1 MGEHIHSRQKIV
13 IGYGELANTS
23 GKYAGSSIPISF
35 QQCAERASIPAHQ
48 TIRIREHFDRFP
60 EFLFEDPFGLVQ
72 FFLLLVWR
80 QARKRFVSNSV
91 GLNRAATALKFT
103 QSIPVADLLE
113 RFPFTIPVVVSP
125 YKLRR
130 DKSHRGV
137 AKLAQGAGGHTKHR
151 FVAVIESQK
160 GRARGQSFRLGKTSQ
175 KTGDR
180 DYFPTVCGEVAQLIP
195 ESRFRYIPRSGPSTR
210 RRFADLVVTKNGEYR
225 VTGAN
230 RSSNQRWAPSGLMA
244 VVAAPPENSR
254 ISILRIPSSWGKPT
268 SGLPSLRV
276 SQ

>member
-1 MGEHIHSRQKIV
+1 M
-13 IGYGELANTS
+13 
-23 GKYAGSSIPISF
+23 
-35 QQCAERASIPAHQ
+35 
-48 TIRIREHFDRFP
+48 
-60 EFLFEDPFGLVQ
+60 
-72 FFLLLVWR
+72 
-80 QARKRFVSNSV
+80 SNSMR
-91 GLNRAATALKFT
+91 LNRAASALKFT

-137 AKLAQGAGGHTKHR
+137 AKLAQGPRSHTKHR
-151 FVAVIESQK
+151 FVAVIESQER
-160 GRARGQSFRLGKTSQ
+160 RAPGQSFRLGKTSQ

-180 DYFPTVCGEVAQLIP
+180 DYLPTVRGEVAQLIP
-195 ESRFRYIPRSGPSTR
+195 ESCFRYIPRSGPSTR